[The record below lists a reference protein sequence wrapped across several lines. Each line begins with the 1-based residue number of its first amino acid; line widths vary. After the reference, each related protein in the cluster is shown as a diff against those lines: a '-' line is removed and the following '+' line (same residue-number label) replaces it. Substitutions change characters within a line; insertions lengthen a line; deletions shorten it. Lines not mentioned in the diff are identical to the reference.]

1 MFSQEQ
7 DPQERFMSA
16 LQAATE
22 SGYSPPDKDLPEY
35 LYLPPE
41 HLMLLK

>member
-1 MFSQEQ
+1 MLPDYGGCVPKNSF
-7 DPQERFMSA
+7 
-16 LQAATE
+16 TE
-22 SGYSPPDKDLPEY
+22 DPDKDLPEY